1 MKMLLLADV
10 TLQYHFFSTKTYNM
24 KQSTRLSPATWLWSL
39 SLILFGIISCKKEIS
54 EADKEPKSSSEFSFS
69 NSQAKEESK
78 KIHVAD
84 IGQLYA
90 AINDAAN
97 ARSTIVLAAGTY
109 VLNAGYPNA
118 GRLELL
124 ENMQLQGQTGHPG
137 QVIIDASALPGTSF
151 VPPNNFPAPRT
162 GAIRMGRGS
171 NAIEWLT
178 VKGNASTQAFS
189 VIDTDLIW
197 TGVSQVKVAHC
208 VVSGGRSGIDVRNV
222 GVASIG
228 RVLEAELSN
237 NEVLENFVQQG
248 VGILI
253 QNANSASGAIIRAK
267 LIGNY
272 VHGNKIGLRS
282 YNVAGGINTINSAST
297 SIESNADRF
306 EENGLGIALVPGI
319 SEGPTATA
327 NGNFVNFEGHGT
339 TIKNSIGAIPPETFN
354 PSCGIVVMGGFRF
367 STGEASNNRVTMNL
381 WGCTFS
387 NNQGA
392 ADIYGY
398 GAYSEIANP
407 AGIHNL
413 VQIQLNGVSKK
424 ATVIAIGSLP
434 AEPAGTNVVNIIR

>member
-1 MKMLLLADV
+1 VQKGNCNSNFIQ
-10 TLQYHFFSTKTYNM
+10 TETYNM
-24 KQSTRLSPATWLWSL
+24 KHAIRFSPATWLL
-39 SLILFGIISCKKEIS
+39 SLIFILLGITSCKKEIS
-54 EADKEPKSSSEFSFS
+54 EADTAPGNSSAFTSS
-69 NSQAKEESK
+69 NSARKAESK
-78 KIHVAD
+78 KIYVAD
-84 IGQLYA
+84 ISQLYA
-90 AINDAAN
+90 AINNGVN
-97 ARSTIVLAAGTY
+97 AGNTIVLAAGTY
-109 VLNAGYPNA
+109 VLNASYSNA

-124 ENMQLQGQTGHPG
+124 ENMQLQGQPGNPG

-171 NAIEWLT
+171 NTIEWLT

-197 TGVSQVKVAHC
+197 PGVSHVKVAHC
-208 VVSGGRSGIDVRNV
+208 VISGGRSGIDLRNV

-228 RVLEAELSN
+228 RVLEAVLIN
-237 NEVLENFVQQG
+237 NEVLQNFVQQG

-253 QNANSASGAIIRAK
+253 QNANSASGATVVAK
-267 LIGNY
+267 LSGNY

-282 YNVAGGINTINSAST
+282 YNVAGGINTISLAST
-297 SIESNADRF
+297 IIESNADRF

-327 NGNFVNFEGHGT
+327 NGNFVAFEAHGT

-367 STGEASNNRVTMNL
+367 STGEASNNSVTMNL
-381 WGCTFS
+381 WGCTIS
-387 NNQGA
+387 DNQGA

-398 GAYSEIANP
+398 GAFSEIANP
-407 AGIHNL
+407 AGTNNT
-413 VQIQLNGVSKK
+413 VEIQLNGVSKK
-424 ATVIAIGSLP
+424 ATNISIASLP
-434 AEPAGTNVVNIIR
+434 AEPGGTNVVNIIR